1 MFKKVILELIEK
13 SVLNSELHS
22 RERLVGVLIDI
33 IDVEISLSGDMIGS
47 NISETVD
54 QFDIIKRH
62 ELNTVS

>member
-22 RERLVGVLIDI
+22 RERLVGVFVDI
-33 IDVEISLSGDMIGS
+33 VNVEISLSGDMVRS

-54 QFDIIKRH
+54 QFDVIERH
-62 ELNTVS
+62 ELNTMS

>member
-33 IDVEISLSGDMIGS
+33 INVEISLSGDMIRS
-47 NISETVD
+47 NIGETVD

>member
-1 MFKKVILELIEK
+1 MFKKVILELIKK

-33 IDVEISLSGDMIGS
+33 IDVEISLSGDMIRS
-47 NISETVD
+47 NIGETVD

>member
-33 IDVEISLSGDMIGS
+33 IDVEISLSGDMIRS
-47 NISETVD
+47 NIGETVD

-62 ELNTVS
+62 ELNTMS

>member
-33 IDVEISLSGDMIGS
+33 IDVEISLSGDMIRS
-47 NISETVD
+47 NIGETVD

>member
-33 IDVEISLSGDMIGS
+33 INVEISLSGDMIRS
-47 NISETVD
+47 NIGETID